1 MQRSSGTDGY
11 HFHRSSATENIRKT
25 TSFLV
30 FRRGPCYCT
39 AHGGDANFL
48 YCYCVWRLGDY
59 VWLFNQRVCRLQGVR
74 GGERELGLV
83 VSSISKRPV
92 CRRVGGR
99 VESTVVSNRLATNRT
114 LPSLHGLTGRLH
126 IDILAIAETCGR
138 LTSRKLIRGIRNGN
152 AFIVRQNGRLV
163 GRHTH
168 RHVVSGLHRISVR
181 TGTTSVDLL
190 SLLNVFRGT
199 CERRS

>member
-1 MQRSSGTDGY
+1 MGITSIGHQPRRTFVRQQVSLCSGGAHAIVQRMVAMQIFY
-11 HFHRSSATENIRKT
+11 IAI
-25 TSFLV
+25 V
-30 FRRGPCYCT
+30 C
-39 AHGGDANFL
+39 GDWAI
-48 YCYCVWRLGDY
+48 Y
-59 VWLFNQRVCRLQGVR
+59 VWLFDQRVCRLQGVR